1 MSAKPIARVIL
12 CHGAGAGSESDFMQ
26 RMTQQLRGLNLA
38 VTLWD
43 FPYMVKAKALAK
55 RRPPD
60 RLPVLLDALRE
71 QVTQAEKDIPL
82 LLAGKSMG
90 GRVAS
95 LLLNELKLPG
105 IAYGYP
111 FHPLGKPDKLRVE
124 HLIDLQQ
131 PLLIVQGERDRFGHV
146 QEVSGYGLKEP
157 VQLCWLA
164 DGDHS
169 FKPRKASGYSQE
181 QHIQAAALA
190 SLKFIQ
196 EHCV

>member
-1 MSAKPIARVIL
+1 MANPLARIIL

-26 RMTQQLRGLNLA
+26 ALAKELEQLNLA

-43 FPYMVKAKALAK
+43 FPYMEKAKALGK

-60 RLPVLLDALRE
+60 RLPVLLEALRQ
-71 QVTQAEKDIPL
+71 QVVQDDKRLPL
-82 LLAGKSMG
+82 VLAGKSMG
-90 GRVAS
+90 GRVATH
-95 LLLNELKLPG
+95 LLNELELPG

-124 HLIDLQQ
+124 HLKELHQ
-131 PLLIVQGERDRFGHV
+131 PLLVVQGERDGFGHQ
-146 QEVSGYGLKEP
+146 QEVAEYGLTEP
-157 VQLCWLA
+157 VEFCWLA

-169 FKPRKASGYSQE
+169 FKPRKASGLTQAE
-181 QHIQAAALA
+181 HIRSAAQA

-196 EHCV
+196 EHCL